1 MSVVH
6 KALEALHPR
15 AWAEIPTGDDLPAFL
30 KETFSLAETI
40 IASVPQPT
48 EGLPSSISHVNAAR
62 TAKDIH
68 CSSARLPDPQ
78 IDDLA
83 TLQKGWGKPLK
94 IAAKDN
100 ALGMT
105 VWKMAGNDR
114 HGAWFARRSVHEGL
128 SYTKWKRAMQKEFA
142 KSLAVQGTPGEG
154 SVRGIGADKHL
165 EKESVDGVGNLD
177 GILHLMFLL
186 SRPTNVLSQSINSP
200 RNSQDQSHRAN
211 SLHVS

>member
-15 AWAEIPTGDDLPAFL
+15 DWAEIPTGDALPAFL

-62 TAKDIH
+62 TAKEIH

-78 IDDLA
+78 IEDLA
-83 TLQKGWGKPLK
+83 TLRKGWGKPIKL
-94 IAAKDN
+94 AAKDN
-100 ALGMT
+100 VLGMT

-128 SYTKWKRAMQKEFA
+128 SFTKWKSAMQKEFA

-165 EKESVDGVGNLD
+165 EKEAVEGLGNLD
-177 GILHLMFLL
+177 GTLHLISSLIRRTNMLL
-186 SRPTNVLSQSINSP
+186 
-200 RNSQDQSHRAN
+200 
-211 SLHVS
+211 